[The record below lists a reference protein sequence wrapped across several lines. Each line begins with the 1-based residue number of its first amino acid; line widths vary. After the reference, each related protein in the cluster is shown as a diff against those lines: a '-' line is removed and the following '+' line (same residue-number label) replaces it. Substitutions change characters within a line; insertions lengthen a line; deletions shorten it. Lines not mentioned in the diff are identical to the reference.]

1 MQIAKDTVVSLFYVL
16 SDSEGAEL
24 EQNREQIP
32 LAYLHGHQNILPALE
47 EALTGLAAGDSKT
60 VTLPPERAYGSRR
73 ENTVQRVP
81 IKHLLSKHKRLPP
94 GTLVKVQT
102 EKGAADGTVV
112 KSGKFMVDVD
122 FNHPFAG
129 KTLRFDVTIDSVR
142 EASAE
147 ELAHGHAHG
156 VGGHHHH

>member
-1 MQIAKDTVVSLFYVL
+1 MQIAKDTVVTLFYKL
-16 SDSEGAEL
+16 SEDTGSPL
-24 EQNREQIP
+24 EQNESGIP

-47 EALTGLAAGDSKT
+47 DALTGLQAGEQKI
-60 VTLPPERAYGSRR
+60 VLLPPEQAYGPRR
-73 ENTVQRVP
+73 DNTVQRVP

-102 EKGAADGTVV
+102 EQGTADGTVV
-112 KSGKFMVDVD
+112 KSGKFVVDVD

-142 EASAE
+142 NATPG

-156 VGGHHHH
+156 VGGHHH